1 MKLLNW
7 GSMNIDHVYKVE
19 KFLQPGETL
28 AAKDYAIFPGGKG
41 LNQSIA
47 LARAGSQVFHA
58 GATGSGGGILMD
70 CLTQSEVDTRYVK
83 KVPTNQGHAIIQV
96 NLKGENCILIY
107 AGSNQ
112 AVDREHIDQ
121 VLTDFDGDT
130 LVVLQNEISN
140 IDYIIDRAHAKGMSI
155 ALNPSPMDG
164 TMKTIDYGK
173 ITWLLVNEIEGKEI
187 AGESEPEKI
196 LDALSKRFPRLNVVL
211 TLGKNGCVCASGGKR
226 IHQATFPV
234 TVRDTTAAGDTF
246 TGYFLASVANGA
258 EIGKA
263 LKIAT
268 AAASISVSRE
278 GASVS
283 IPEAKEVEDFLL
295 QQG

>member
-7 GSMNIDHVYKVE
+7 GSMNIDNVYKVE
-19 KFLQPGETL
+19 HFLQPGETL
-28 AAKDYAIFPGGKG
+28 AAKDYALFPGGKG

-47 LARAGSQVFHA
+47 LARAGSSVFHA
-58 GATGSGGGILMD
+58 GATGPGGELLMD
-70 CLTQSEVDTRYVK
+70 CLTQSAVDARYVK
-83 KVPTNQGHAIIQV
+83 KVPINQGHAIIQV
-96 NLKGENCILIY
+96 NPKGENCILIY

-112 AVDREHIDQ
+112 AVDREHIDR
-121 VLTDFDGDT
+121 VLAEFDGDT

-155 ALNPSPMDG
+155 ALNPSPMDAA
-164 TMKTIDYGK
+164 MKKLDYGK
-173 ITWLLVNEIEGKEI
+173 ITWLLVNEIEGQEI
-187 AGESEPEKI
+187 AGAHEPEKI
-196 LDALSKRFPRLNVVL
+196 LDALGHRFPRLNVVL
-211 TLGKNGCVCASGGKR
+211 TLGKKGCVCASGGKR
-226 IHQATFPV
+226 IYQETFPV

-246 TGYFLASVANGA
+246 TGYFLASVAGG
-258 EIGKA
+258 ETVEHA

-283 IPEAKEVEDFLL
+283 IPEAKEAEDFLR

>member
-47 LARAGSQVFHA
+47 LARAGSRVFHA
-58 GATGSGGGILMD
+58 GATGSGGWLLMD
-70 CLTQSEVDTRYVK
+70 CLAQSAVDTHYVK

-96 NLKGENCILIY
+96 NPKGENCILIY

-130 LVVLQNEISN
+130 LVILQNEISN
-140 IDYIIDRAHAKGMSI
+140 IDYIIERASAKGMSI
-155 ALNPSPMDG
+155 ALNPSPMDEA
-164 TMKTIDYGK
+164 MKKIDYGK
-173 ITWLLVNEIEGKEI
+173 ITWLLVNEIEGQEI
-187 AGESEPEKI
+187 AGEREPEKI
-196 LDALSKRFPRLNVVL
+196 LDSLAAKFPRLNVVL

-234 TVRDTTAAGDTF
+234 NVRDTTAAGDTF
-246 TGYFLASVANGA
+246 TGYFLASVANGT

-283 IPEAKEVEDFLL
+283 IPEAKEVEDFLRR
-295 QQG
+295 QG

>member
-58 GATGSGGGILMD
+58 GATGSGGGLLMD
-70 CLTQSEVDTRYVK
+70 CLAQSAVDTCYVK
-83 KVPTNQGHAIIQV
+83 KVPINQGHAIIQV
-96 NLKGENCILIY
+96 NPKGENCILIY

-130 LVVLQNEISN
+130 LVILQNEISN
-140 IDYIIDRAHAKGMSI
+140 IDYIIERASAKGMSI
-155 ALNPSPMDG
+155 ALNPSPMDEA
-164 TMKTIDYGK
+164 MKKIDYGK
-173 ITWLLVNEIEGKEI
+173 ITWLLVNEIEGQEI
-187 AGESEPEKI
+187 AGEREPEKI
-196 LDALSKRFPRLNVVL
+196 LDSLAAKFPRLNVVL

-234 TVRDTTAAGDTF
+234 NVRDTTAAGDTF
-246 TGYFLASVANGA
+246 TGYFLASVANGT

-283 IPEAKEVEDFLL
+283 IPEAKEVEDFLRR
-295 QQG
+295 QG